1 MVFRYVY
8 IENYIVF
15 WYPCQYRK
23 EVQTM
28 KRNYGIDLLRMAA
41 MFFVAALHIIGIG
54 GVITGSELLSGQFL
68 TAQFLRIAMLCAV
81 NCYALIS
88 GFVGWDKKPKLS
100 GLAMLW
106 LKAVFFCLVITACFS
121 PAEERT
127 WLNALLPVTMGQY
140 WYLTAYVGLFVL
152 MPLLNSAVQ
161 NMPKREL
168 FVTLC
173 GILLLFC
180 ILPISP
186 LTDAFYLHD
195 GYSALWLAV
204 VYLLGG
210 YLGRYDVLSRLSA
223 KKWGLVYLGAVV
235 FALAPRMIVLWQRP
249 HYWYDAY
256 GNILIEYTAPTILLA
271 AVSLLAIFSRL
282 RLPGRAE
289 KTVSALSPHAFGVY
303 LFHAHPLMFRL
314 LEGRFAFLGTT
325 SIPALTAAV
334 LAAALGICV
343 LGTAADW
350 LLTGMLRLL
359 HIDRLLKKLDS
370 FDKEDHH
377 EMSRL

>member
-88 GFVGWDKKPKLS
+88 GFVGWDKRPKLS
-100 GLAMLW
+100 GLATLW
-106 LKAVFFCLVITACFS
+106 LKAVSFCLVITACFS
-121 PAEERT
+121 PADWKT
-127 WLNALLPVTMGQY
+127 WLNALLPVTTGQY

-152 MPLLNSAVQ
+152 MPLLSSAVR

-168 FVTLC
+168 SVTLC

-210 YLGRYDVLSRLSA
+210 YLGKYGILSRLSA

-235 FALAPRMIVLWQRP
+235 FAWAPRMIVLKIRP
-249 HYWYDAY
+249 FLWYNVY
-256 GNILIEYTAPTILLA
+256 GNILIEYTSPTILLA

-314 LEGRFAFLGTT
+314 LEGRFACLGT
-325 SIPALTAAV
+325 SPLPV
-334 LAAALGICV
+334 L
-343 LGTAADW
+343 LGTIAGVSLLICLLGMGSDW
-350 LLTGMLRLL
+350 CLSRLLRLL
-359 HIDRLLKKLDS
+359 GIDRLLKEAEVL
-370 FDKEDHH
+370 
-377 EMSRL
+377 MISRAGSR